1 MGKTYTFLGEP
12 VVGSA
17 LHAALEAQGHTYVDA
32 CADADVVF
40 TYGAHLG
47 AIEDAYFDQEGLIK
61 SAHPKTLLVD
71 LSASTPSLAREISAV
86 ATVSN
91 LRFVEAPL
99 ALHDIA
105 CADAFTFDNL
115 ICFVAGEDD
124 DVAEAAELLSHVAS
138 DVRLCGTVGRGA
150 LAKVAHTIQVTAQA
164 ISVVETQALFDAV
177 RASSTSVDGLD
188 AAVRANDESASGML
202 AAIGEGRLEG
212 SYTVALLM
220 GDVAAAMTAADDVE
234 LIVPQL
240 ESGMHLLEMLAII
253 GGADMTPSALS
264 LLYRPEEVGQA
275 AGLDWNRAQ
284 GVLIPDEHDHDHDHD
299 HDDGY
304 IHLHGDDMDFGL
316 DDEDDDYGYDDG
328 YGYPYG
334 RFSEN

>member
-12 VVGSA
+12 SVGTVV
-17 LHAALEAQGHTYVDA
+17 HAALQAQGHTYVDT
-32 CADADVVF
+32 CADAEVVF
-40 TYGAHLG
+40 TYAAHLG

-61 SAHPKTLLVD
+61 CARPKSLLVD

-86 ATVSN
+86 ATVSD

-99 ALHDIA
+99 ALRDIA
-105 CADAFTFDNL
+105 CADAFAYDNL
-115 ICFVAGEDD
+115 LCFVAGEDD
-124 DVAEAAELLSHVAS
+124 DVAEAVDLLSCVAA
-138 DVRLCGTVGRGA
+138 DVRLCGTVGRA
-150 LAKVAHTIQVTAQA
+150 ELAKVAHTIQVTAQA

-177 RASSTSVDGLD
+177 RDSSSSIDGLD
-188 AAVRANDESASGML
+188 AAVRANDESAAGML
-202 AAIGEGRLEG
+202 AAIGEGRLAG
-212 SYTVALLM
+212 SYTVALWM
-220 GDVAAAMTAADDVE
+220 GDVAAAITAADDVE

-240 ESGMHLLEMLAII
+240 ESGMHLLEMLAVI
-253 GGADMTPSALS
+253 GGADMAPSALS
-264 LLYRPEEVGQA
+264 LLYRPEEVGVA

-284 GVLIPDEHDHDHDHD
+284 GVLIPDEHD

-334 RFSEN
+334 GFSEN

>member
-17 LHAALEAQGHTYVDA
+17 IHAALQEQGHAYVDT
-32 CADADVVF
+32 CADAEVIF
-40 TYGAHLG
+40 TYAAHLG
-47 AIEDAYFDQEGLIK
+47 AIEDAYFDEEGLIK
-61 SAHPKTLLVD
+61 CARPKALLVD

-86 ATVSN
+86 ATVSD

-99 ALHDIA
+99 ALRDIA
-105 CADAFTFDNL
+105 NADAFAFDNL
-115 ICFVAGEDD
+115 VCFVAGEDD
-124 DVAEAAELLSHVAS
+124 DVAEAAELLSLVAA
-138 DVRLCGTVGRGA
+138 DVRLCGTVGRA
-150 LAKVAHTIQVTAQA
+150 ELAKTAHTIQVTAQA

-177 RASSTSVDGLD
+177 RESSTSVDGLD
-188 AAVRANDESASGML
+188 AAVHAIDESAKGML

-253 GGADMTPSALS
+253 GGADMAPSALS
-264 LLYRPEEVGQA
+264 LLYRPEEVGMA

-284 GVLIPDEHDHDHDHD
+284 GVLIPDEHDHDHG

>member
-1 MGKTYTFLGEP
+1 MDVSHMREVLTLAEHLNFTT
-12 VVGSA
+12 
-17 LHAALEAQGHTYVDA
+17 AAAELYVSQP
-32 CADADVVF
+32 
-40 TYGAHLG
+40 TLTRHLG

-164 ISVVETQALFDAV
+164 ISPP
-177 RASSTSVDGLD
+177 RST
-188 AAVRANDESASGML
+188 
-202 AAIGEGRLEG
+202 
-212 SYTVALLM
+212 
-220 GDVAAAMTAADDVE
+220 
-234 LIVPQL
+234 
-240 ESGMHLLEMLAII
+240 
-253 GGADMTPSALS
+253 
-264 LLYRPEEVGQA
+264 
-275 AGLDWNRAQ
+275 
-284 GVLIPDEHDHDHDHD
+284 
-299 HDDGY
+299 
-304 IHLHGDDMDFGL
+304 
-316 DDEDDDYGYDDG
+316 
-328 YGYPYG
+328 
-334 RFSEN
+334 